1 MKSIDLP
8 IGLALSQTAKAVT
21 RGFEDC
27 LNHAG
32 GALSTWLIL
41 QVLIAQNGEL
51 QAALAQ
57 KIGVQGSTLTH
68 HLNGLETAG
77 LITRTRLITDRRSHR
92 VDITDQGR
100 DVYQRLRQSAMTYD
114 AMLNA
119 ALSASEAAIFR
130 GLLARMALASKASL
144 DGDTTR

>member
-1 MKSIDLP
+1 MEHSEHP

-27 LNHAG
+27 LNSAG

-41 QVLIAQNGEL
+41 QALVAENGVLQTS
-51 QAALAQ
+51 LART
-57 KIGVQGSTLTH
+57 IGVQGSTLTH
-68 HLNGLETAG
+68 HLNGLDTAG

-92 VDITDQGR
+92 VDITDHGR
-100 DVYQRLRQSAMTYD
+100 DAYHRLRQSAVTYD

-119 ALSASEAAIFR
+119 ALTVDEMAIFR
-130 GLLARMALASKASL
+130 CLLAKMTLVCKVEQNPA
-144 DGDTTR
+144 